1 MRIARPR
8 LVTGPASPPTDVII
22 LDAPLQVPRLK
33 GRLMVSP
40 SDVDPYATSSG
51 PLSIRPAAVAH
62 PMDAEDVSAVLSW
75 AFEHEEPVVPRG
87 AGTGMPGGNVGRG
100 IALDLS
106 TNFKRL
112 EPPDVSG
119 RTVRVEPGVLA
130 GDVDRAARQVGL
142 FLPPL
147 PSSADRCT
155 VGGMLANN
163 AAGARSFKY
172 GATRDWVQTLEVVAA
187 DGSHYRLGKGQDV
200 PSRFD
205 ALQTEVNARLGDSPT
220 DWPHVRKN
228 SSGYALDRFLP
239 EADPVQLIVGSEGTL
254 AVLTSATLLLAP
266 VPETRAVVLVALRS
280 LLDLPILLQWAQNNG
295 ASACEF
301 FGHRFL
307 EVASRTDRPLPVEG
321 VAAALLMEIEGDV
334 DTVSTSVE
342 SLQRL
347 ARELR
352 LKVIVGRE
360 MSDRESLWS
369 LRHAAS
375 PLISDS
381 ARAGLV
387 STQIIEDSVV
397 PPEALGA
404 YLSGVDEILHA
415 AKTDAIVF
423 GHAGDANIH
432 VNPLLDVRR
441 SSWRDDARTI
451 LTETVDLVA
460 DLGGT
465 LSGEHGDGRLR
476 APFLEKIWGSR
487 MTGCFETVKAT
498 LDPAGILNPGVII
511 PLPGQDPLEGLW
523 PQFGGTS

>member
-1 MRIARPR
+1 M
-8 LVTGPASPPTDVII
+8 
-22 LDAPLQVPRLK
+22 
-33 GRLMVSP
+33 
-40 SDVDPYATSSG
+40 
-51 PLSIRPAAVAH
+51 VAH
-62 PMDAEDVSAVLSW
+62 PIDAEDVSTVLSW

-106 TNFKRL
+106 TNFRGL
-112 EPPDVSG
+112 EPADVSG
-119 RTVRVEPGVLA
+119 RTVRVEPGVLV
-130 GDVDRAARQVGL
+130 GDVDRAARRVGL
-142 FLPPL
+142 FFPPL

-155 VGGMLANN
+155 VGGVVANN

-172 GATRDWVQTLEVVAA
+172 GATRDWVQTLDVVAA
-187 DGSHYRLGKGQDV
+187 DGSQYRLGKGHEV
-200 PSRFD
+200 PAPFD
-205 ALQTEVNARLGDSPT
+205 ALHKEVRAKLVNAPT
-220 DWPHVRKN
+220 DWPNVRKN

-239 EADPVQLIVGSEGTL
+239 DADAAQLVVGSEGTL
-254 AVLTSATLLLAP
+254 AVVTSATLMLAP
-266 VPETRAVVLVALRS
+266 VPEAAVVVLIAVRN
-280 LLDLPILLQWAQNNG
+280 LLDLPILLQWARDTG

-301 FGHRFL
+301 FGRRFL
-307 EVASRTDRPLPVEG
+307 EVASHTDHPLG
-321 VAAALLMEIEGDV
+321 VGGAAAALLVELDGDV
-334 DTVSTSVE
+334 DAVSTAAD
-342 SLQRL
+342 SLSLL

-352 LKVIVGRE
+352 LDVVVGRE
-360 MSDRESLWS
+360 ESDRKSLWN

-404 YLSGVDEILHA
+404 YLSGVDDILHA
-415 AKTDAIVF
+415 TKTDAVVF

-476 APFLEKIWGSR
+476 APFVEQIWGSR
-487 MTGCFETVKAT
+487 LTRCFETVKAT
-498 LDPAGILNPGVII
+498 LDPTGILNPGVII
-511 PLPGQDPLEGLW
+511 PLPDQDPLEGLW